1 MTRGFTPLTPS
12 HFENILPSLI
22 SLACVSSETHN
33 LQRVFRGGGAGGGGL
48 VPYIGVGMCCAKE
61 YVFFLAVL
69 VRNRVSISTL
79 LVWNRVSFVRSSL
92 ELVMFFR
99 RISYFL
105 IIGRWDHFPFNV
117 YANYRVSAVTA
128 CHALRLSAGLQ
139 GFSSEIGYQIFDQVW
154 NRVSKI
160 ADFGLK

>member
-22 SLACVSSETHN
+22 SLACVSSETRN
-33 LQRVFRGGGAGGGGL
+33 LQRVFRGGGAGGGGSPL
-48 VPYIGVGMCCAKE
+48 YRCW
-61 YVFFLAVL
+61 YVLRQRVWFFLAVL
-69 VRNRVSISTL
+69 VRNRVSISTI

-128 CHALRLSAGLQ
+128 CHALRSSAGLQ

-154 NRVSKI
+154 NRVGKI